1 MKQGSQKQ
9 PNTMSLNYLD
19 SMQRSRKKYA
29 SMLEPVCRQYEL
41 TQNELDVLL
50 FLANNPEY
58 DRAADIVAVRKI
70 AKSHVSL
77 AVTNLEHR
85 GLLARQLEADDRRT
99 SHLKLTDAAQPIIRA
114 GQHLQKRFF
123 TGIFAGLTR
132 EELEQW
138 GLVLEKICR
147 NIETLDI

>member
-1 MKQGSQKQ
+1 MKQPRK
-9 PNTMSLNYLD
+9 PNAMSLRYLD
-19 SMQRSRKKYA
+19 TVQSSRKKYA
-29 SMLEPVCRQYEL
+29 SMLEPVCRQYDL
-41 TQNELDVLL
+41 TRNELDILL
-50 FLANNPEY
+50 FLANNPDY
-58 DRAADIVAVRKI
+58 DRAADIVAVRRI

-85 GLLARQLEADDRRT
+85 GLLLRQMEADDRRT
-99 SHLKLTDAAQPIIRA
+99 SHLKLTEEALPIIRA

-138 GLVLEKICR
+138 GAVMDKICC
-147 NIETLDI
+147 NIELLDI

>member
-1 MKQGSQKQ
+1 MDRESLKQSGSM
-9 PNTMSLNYLD
+9 PLNYLD
-19 SMQRSRKKYA
+19 NMQRSRKKYA
-29 SMLEPVCRQYEL
+29 SMLEPVCRQYDL
-41 TQNELDVLL
+41 TRNELDILL

-58 DRAADIVAVRKI
+58 DRAAGIVAVRKI

-85 GLLARQLEADDRRT
+85 GLLVRQLEADDRRT
-99 SHLKLTDAAQPIIRA
+99 SHLKLTDTAQPIIRA

-138 GLVLEKICR
+138 GVVLEKICR
-147 NIETLDI
+147 NIENLDI

>member
-1 MKQGSQKQ
+1 MKQESQKQ
-9 PNTMSLNYLD
+9 PNAMSMSYLD
-19 SMQRSRKKYA
+19 NIQRSRKKYA
-29 SMLEPVCRQYEL
+29 SMLEPVCREYDL
-41 TQNELDVLL
+41 TRNELDVLL
-50 FLANNPEY
+50 FLANNPQY

-85 GLLARQLEADDRRT
+85 GLLERRMEEDDRRT
-99 SHLKLTDAAQPIIRA
+99 SHLKLTEKAQPIIRA

-138 GLVLEKICR
+138 GNVLEKICH
-147 NIETLDI
+147 NIEMLDF